1 MASVYQYIP
10 FAFCIKKYFFNVK
23 SFLNVIQAPME
34 HCVFNFQRGRVLLLR
49 GNSKME
55 FEDWKNILTA
65 ETGAFVPKSTIA
77 PPISKVTS
85 LVDGNVVIF
94 YAHCTLLFKTNNFC
108 IHKILANF
116 MIGLDLGKVPLH
128 KNN

>member
-1 MASVYQYIP
+1 MKLPKLTKAFNMKYQ
-10 FAFCIKKYFFNVK
+10 
-23 SFLNVIQAPME
+23 LNIIVLLYPME
-34 HCVFNFQRGRVLLLR
+34 HFVFDFQRGRVLLLR

-77 PPISKVTS
+77 PPISKVGS

-94 YAHCTLLFKTNNFC
+94 
-108 IHKILANF
+108 
-116 MIGLDLGKVPLH
+116 
-128 KNN
+128 